1 MLRPHRILRAKLKPV
16 FMIKVMTRVY
26 RWLLY
31 LVAFGLLTG
40 CAARQEAPE
49 PPQATLKLPEAF
61 TRAGIP
67 TVSAR
72 WWQSFDDEQL
82 NHLVARALE
91 GNFSLQASFQRLRQA
106 RAVAQ
111 RQGASLFPSLDATA
125 GAQRQESDAVTSE
138 TFSAG
143 LSASYELDLW
153 GRFQSLT
160 RAEQLRASATF
171 ADYQAA
177 AVSLS
182 GEVANVWFQLVE
194 QRAQYGLARSQLET
208 NSNVLKVI
216 ESRFAMGLSGSA
228 DVLRQR
234 QLVSASRERLSNIK
248 GEIAV
253 LEHQLAVL
261 LGRSPGQPNLPVDD
275 TLPALP
281 PLPETGVPAQ
291 LVQRRPDL
299 RQAWRLVKAADEELA
314 AAISNRFP
322 RVSIEASVTTQASD
336 ASDLF
341 DNWLSTL
348 AGNMLVPLVD
358 GGALRAEVRRSR
370 AVLEERLQQYRQ
382 AALTAIQEVEDALA
396 REQQQRRRI
405 QSLENQL
412 QLADTTYLQLRTQYL
427 NGAVSYIEVLT
438 ALKEK
443 QDLQRTILL
452 TRQQLLNVR
461 VALYRALA
469 GSIATGE
476 TPTDSETD
484 SAANRKES
492 SEA

>member
-1 MLRPHRILRAKLKPV
+1 MIELPVRPDLRPV
-16 FMIKVMTRVY
+16 
-26 RWLLY
+26 LL
-31 LVAFGLLTG
+31 LVALLFSA
-40 CAARQEAPE
+40 CSARQDIPQA
-49 PPQATLKLPEAF
+49 PPQLPADF
-61 TRAGIP
+61 
-67 TVSAR
+67 AR
-72 WWQSFDDEQL
+72 TGQVAVPDAWWRSFDDEALSQL
-82 NHLVARALE
+82 VRRALDDNLSLRA
-91 GNFSLQASFQRLRQA
+91 GYQRLLQAQ
-106 RAVAQ
+106 AVAERQ
-111 RQGASLFPSLDATA
+111 RAGLFPSIDATA
-125 GAQRQESDAVTSE
+125 GAERQESERTDSSI
-138 TFSAG
+138 FSAG
-143 LSASYELDLW
+143 LRASYEVDLW
-153 GRFQSLT
+153 GRVQSLSE
-160 RAEQLRASATF
+160 AEALRASATL

-182 GEVANVWFQLVE
+182 GEIASTWFELVE
-194 QRAQYGLARSQLET
+194 QRAQYELAETQLRT
-208 NSNVLKVI
+208 NRNVLVVI
-216 ESRFAMGLSGSA
+216 EARFSMGQSSSA

-234 QLVSASRERLSNIK
+234 QLISASRERLSAIE
-248 GEIAV
+248 GEIAI

-261 LGRSPGQPNLPVDD
+261 LGRSPGQGNLPID
-275 TLPALP
+275 TILPALP

-299 RQAWRLVKAADEELA
+299 RQAWRLVQAADEELA

-322 RVSIEASVTTQASD
+322 RVSIEASITTQASD

-396 REQQQRRRI
+396 RELQQRRRL
-405 QSLENQL
+405 QSLDNRL
-412 QLADTTYLQLRTQYL
+412 RLADATYRQLRTQYL

-443 QDLQRTILL
+443 QDLQRTILS

-469 GSIATGE
+469 GGIATAE
-476 TPTDSETD
+476 TPANRETD
-484 SAANRKES
+484 RAATMMGS